1 MKGILKVLMLKHLVV
16 RMRRFISTAVEL
28 ISPAVFFIL
37 LYVFKDYINQPVH
50 THVQNSVNVYKP
62 EPVPLASIRGPWL
75 VFYTPDTE
83 LTGQL
88 MDKVAGKL
96 GLSRLKNFPVSLT
109 GRGYYP
115 IQDEAELNDYLNN
128 IDDSQALVV
137 FQNMTGE
144 WPKLL
149 NYTIRM
155 KKDFMTHIYNPLDG
169 GMEPH
174 QAFGLIYETFMR
186 LQWAID
192 TSYLQLMGIDV
203 KQNVTLQEF
212 PFVKTNSNM
221 NTVISVLVEALMVLC
236 WLSLLLV
243 FVFLMANNKMRIKKN
258 IGTENVTLQEFPF
271 VKTNSNMNTVI
282 SVLVE
287 ALMVLCWLSL
297 LLVFVF
303 LMARLL
309 DERTTGIEELVK
321 MAGVSSNMLALSHF
335 LNVVPVGI
343 VYCVID
349 AVLLT
354 ASTNPVLISSTG
366 LICLMLAL
374 HFISVIAMAFA
385 CSYFVKNNQYA
396 VTLSMF
402 AYTALWIPA
411 RVVSG
416 RRPPRALLPLTALL
430 PHQPMQLFWEEIAA
444 LEKYGHGL
452 TFSNMALTHG
462 EHSMSA
468 LLCLVFL
475 ALQSVLFAMLTWYL
489 ALVNPGPYGQAL
501 PWNFMFKRSFWSERK
516 VAPGVDAGSEGVVE
530 SEELSTSLA
539 ADPLYFEQVPK
550 DLEPGIR
557 IDNVTKVFG
566 KNVVLSNVSLD
577 IYKGE
582 ITVLLGH
589 NGAGKTTLMN
599 IITGMISASSGK
611 VYVEGLDTATQQEDV
626 RKTLGLCPQHNL
638 FFPDL
643 TVLEHVMFFTMYC
656 IPGMISASSG
666 KVYVEGLDTATQQE
680 DVRKTLGLCPQHN
693 LFFPDLTVL
702 EHVMFFT
709 MLKGFS
715 YHEAKVESKQLL
727 EKLGLYEK
735 AGSRSAQL
743 SGGMRRRLQLGCALA
758 GGARVLVLDE
768 PTSGLDVETRR
779 ELWDLLLS
787 LRGSRTVLLT
797 THFME
802 EADALGDRVAALHLG
817 RLRCHATTMHLKRAL
832 GTGYRLSFTTIG
844 IPKEPAITST
854 VQSVVAD
861 ASMREQSLN
870 SITYNLP
877 AKDTSRF
884 PQLFTVLESKRSELA
899 IDSIGVGIS
908 TLEEVF
914 LKLCSDVETTF
925 SEDTVDTAALDATQ
939 VKVRG
944 AALCL
949 RQLQVLL
956 KRQFKY
962 MMSKKLSILI
972 LQVIMPILTLVIFTY
987 VTVDVEPDIASDS
1000 GARLHLSMYDLP
1012 EPRLLYS
1019 INTSAPIALRTL
1031 TDRYSDVSF
1040 EPTSDVVNSLVQYG
1054 KEDIM
1059 EYNKYIA
1066 GIEINDTDA
1075 VVLYTTRVRHAAP
1088 IALNL
1093 LSNILSGAPAQAEVV
1108 AYNQPLHG
1116 KAGPARQNLVQPKS
1130 LIMSVMWATVV
1141 VFVVLA
1147 TNLNLVSLPCKER
1160 ESGARHLHVLA
1171 GCAPALHWASTLTA
1185 HATLCTLTL
1194 LLPAIVVAA
1203 IFDTERTLTNLA
1215 TAPSSG
1221 AMFVVLML
1229 GSLAFFAF
1237 MYLVSFY
1244 FGERGAST
1252 LLVAC
1257 IIIFGFLTTSM
1268 KKASDFFKEKQD
1280 MDFSYYLLV
1289 LCGWI
1294 APPHTFTIAAMKTV
1308 NVARLN
1314 AYCVLNRQH
1323 CPALFVMEDGFDAVT
1338 CCQFNRNPRCYFCID
1353 EYSPAESMIIMFCQ
1367 FVGFMTLVILTQH
1380 GIFNRLA
1387 DRVFNRRYRARG
1399 VHAPADDLVR
1409 AEGTY
1414 VSKAIALP
1422 PDQIQDAML
1431 VDDLHKNY
1439 VQFIRKSTNAVK
1451 GISFSVK
1458 KGECFGLLGV
1468 NGAGKS
1474 TTFKMLTGEECPTRG
1489 TIFANGHHID
1499 KNRTKYLRS
1508 LGYCPQFFGLDE
1520 FQSGYDNLAL
1530 VLTLRGLAAHDVKTE
1545 ADNWIEI
1552 VGLEQYGSRLV
1563 SCYSGGMSRRLGAAA
1578 ALCGGGAG
1586 GVAGGAG
1593 GGASRVTLLDEPTAG
1608 VDVAARRRVW
1618 AAIRHGLAQ
1627 RRATLVTSHRLCST
1641 SIPKLHLDSVIFF
1654 MTDGGVSELQR
1665 LKSELHQKFNC
1676 ELKDEHKTMLHY
1688 HINDTMRYS
1697 ELFNELEALKNS
1709 NAIVEDYSVS
1719 ETTLEEVFLAFAK
1732 ETEDQEIRATPLA
1745 SKRPKTKSSDQ
1756 THRLNNSARGGEPGL
1771 RIRPKTAISA
1781 PQSKFIASATSA
1793 LYRLRPQSLTQRP
1806 HLKERKVIATKFE

>member
-1 MKGILKVLMLKHLVV
+1 MKGIIKVLMLKHLVV

-37 LYVFKDYINQPVH
+37 LYVFKDNINQPVN
-50 THVQNSVNVYKP
+50 TYAQNSINVYKP
-62 EPVPLASIRGPWL
+62 EPVALANITGPWL
-75 VFYTPDTE
+75 VLYTPDTE
-83 LTGQL
+83 LTGHL

-96 GLSRLKNFPVSLT
+96 GLPRLKRFPVGMS

-115 IQDEAELNDYLNN
+115 IQDETELNDYLNTIN
-128 IDDSQALVV
+128 SYQALVV

-144 WPKLL
+144 WPQLL

-155 KKDFMTHIYNPLDG
+155 KNDFMTHIYNPLDG

-174 QAFGLIYETFMR
+174 KAFGVIYETFMR

-192 TSYLQLMGIDV
+192 TSYLQLKGIDV

-212 PFVKTNSNM
+212 PYVKTNRNM
-221 NTVISVLVEALMVLC
+221 NTVIGVLVEAL
-236 WLSLLLV
+236 
-243 FVFLMANNKMRIKKN
+243 I
-258 IGTENVTLQEFPF
+258 
-271 VKTNSNMNTVI
+271 
-282 SVLVE
+282 
-287 ALMVLCWLSL
+287 VLCWLSL

-309 DERTTGIEELVK
+309 DERTSGIEELVK

-335 LNVVPVGI
+335 LNVVPVGV
-343 VYCVID
+343 VYCVVD
-349 AVLLT
+349 AALLT
-354 ASTNPVLISSTG
+354 ASSNPVLISSTG
-366 LICLMLAL
+366 LICMMLAL

-385 CSYFVKNNQYA
+385 CSYLVKNNQYA

-430 PHQPMQLFWEEIAA
+430 PHQPMQLFWEELAA

-452 TFSNMALTHG
+452 TFSNMAQTHG
-462 EHSMSA
+462 EHSISA

-475 ALQSVLFAMLTWYL
+475 VLQTMLFATLAWYL

-501 PWNFMFKRSFWSERK
+501 PWNFMFKRSFWSEHK
-516 VAPGVDAGSEGVVE
+516 VSPGVAAGEGVVE
-530 SEELSTSLA
+530 TEELSTTLT

-599 IITGMISASSGK
+599 IITGMFSASSGK
-611 VYVEGLDTATQQEDV
+611 VYVEGLDTATQQDEV

-643 TVLEHVMFFTMYC
+643 TVLEH
-656 IPGMISASSG
+656 I
-666 KVYVEGLDTATQQE
+666 
-680 DVRKTLGLCPQHN
+680 
-693 LFFPDLTVL
+693 
-702 EHVMFFT
+702 MFFT
-709 MLKGFS
+709 MLKGYS
-715 YHEAKVESKQLL
+715 YQEAKAECKQLL

-735 AGSRSAQL
+735 ASSRSAQL

-844 IPKEPAITST
+844 IPKEAAITST
-854 VQSVVAD
+854 VQSVVGD

-870 SITYNLP
+870 SVTYNLP

-884 PQLFTVLESKRSELA
+884 PQLFAELESKRSELA

-925 SEDTVDTAALDATQ
+925 TEDTVDTAALDATQ

-944 AALCL
+944 AALLL

-962 MMSKKLSILI
+962 MMSKKLSILV
-972 LQVIMPILTLVIFTY
+972 LQIIMPILTLIIFTY
-987 VTVDVEPDIASDS
+987 VSVEVEPEAASDS
-1000 GARLHLSMYDLP
+1000 STRLHLAMYDLP
-1012 EPRLLYS
+1012 EPRLLYH
-1019 INTSAPIALRTL
+1019 INTSAPTALRTL
-1031 TDRYSDVSF
+1031 TDRYSDVRF
-1040 EPTSDVVNSLVQYG
+1040 EPTSDVVHSLVEYG

-1075 VVLYTTRVRHAAP
+1075 VVLYTTRIRHAAP

-1093 LSNILSGAPAQAEVV
+1093 LTNMLSGAPAQAEVV
-1108 AYNQPLHG
+1108 TYNQPLLG
-1116 KAGPARQNLVQPKS
+1116 KASPASQVLVQPKS

-1147 TNLNLVSLPCKER
+1147 TNINYVSLPCKER

-1171 GCAPALHWASTLTA
+1171 GCAPALHWASTLVA
-1185 HATLCTLTL
+1185 HAALCTLSL
-1194 LLPAIVVAA
+1194 LLPAIAVAA
-1203 IFDTERTLTNLA
+1203 IAESKSAL
-1215 TAPSSG
+1215 
-1221 AMFVVLML
+1221 FVVLML

-1244 FGERGAST
+1244 FGERGSST

-1289 LCGWI
+1289 ICGWV
-1294 APPHTFTIAAMKTV
+1294 APPHTFTVAAMKAV

-1314 AYCVLNRQH
+1314 AYCVLNKHR
-1323 CPALFVMEDGFDAVT
+1323 CPALYVMEDGFDGVT
-1338 CCQFNRNPRCYFCID
+1338 CCQLNRNPRCYFCID
-1353 EYSPAESMIIMFCQ
+1353 EFSPAESMIIMFCQ
-1367 FVGFMTLVILTQH
+1367 FIGYMTLVILTQE
-1380 GIFNRLA
+1380 GVFNRVA
-1387 DRVFNRRYRARG
+1387 DRVFNKRYRAHST
-1399 VHAPADDLVR
+1399 HAPADDLVR
-1409 AEGTY
+1409 AEATY

-1439 VQFIRKSTNAVK
+1439 VQLIRKSTNAVK

-1489 TIFANGHHID
+1489 TVFANGHHLD

-1530 VLTLRGLAAHDVKTE
+1530 VLTLRGLAANDVKAE

-1578 ALCGGGAG
+1578 ALCGGGG
-1586 GVAGGAG
+1586 SGAG

-1618 AAIRHGLAQ
+1618 AAIRHSLAQ
-1627 RRATLVTSHRLCST
+1627 RRATLVTSHSMDEMEALCSRIAIMNHGRIRALG
-1641 SIPKLHLDSVIFF
+1641 SAAALRAAHAAGHAVQLKLRSSTDV
-1654 MTDGGVSELQR
+1654 TDGGVSELQR

-1697 ELFNELEALKNS
+1697 ELFNELEAIKTA

-1732 ETEDQEIRATPLA
+1732 ETEDQEVRATP
-1745 SKRPKTKSSDQ
+1745 
-1756 THRLNNSARGGEPGL
+1756 
-1771 RIRPKTAISA
+1771 
-1781 PQSKFIASATSA
+1781 
-1793 LYRLRPQSLTQRP
+1793 
-1806 HLKERKVIATKFE
+1806 V

>member
-1 MKGILKVLMLKHLVV
+1 MKLVGDRKMKGILKVLMLKHLVV

-83 LTGQL
+83 VTGQL

-115 IQDEAELNDYLNN
+115 IRDEAELNDYLNN

-203 KQNVTLQEF
+203 KQ
-212 PFVKTNSNM
+212 
-221 NTVISVLVEALMVLC
+221 
-236 WLSLLLV
+236 
-243 FVFLMANNKMRIKKN
+243 
-258 IGTENVTLQEFPF
+258 NVTLQEFPF

-501 PWNFMFKRSFWSERK
+501 PWNFMFKRSFWSEHK

-550 DLEPGIR
+550 DLEPGIK

-599 IITGMISASSGK
+599 IIT
-611 VYVEGLDTATQQEDV
+611 
-626 RKTLGLCPQHNL
+626 
-638 FFPDL
+638 
-643 TVLEHVMFFTMYC
+643 
-656 IPGMISASSG
+656 GMISASSG

-925 SEDTVDTAALDATQ
+925 TEDTVDTAALDATQ

-1031 TDRYSDVSF
+1031 TDRYSDVNF

-1093 LSNILSGAPAQAEVV
+1093 LSNMLSGAPAQAEVV

-1203 IFDTERTLTNLA
+1203 IFDTERTLTQPDFL
-1215 TAPSSG
+1215 G

-1338 CCQFNRNPRCYFCID
+1338 CCQLNLNPRCYFCID

-1380 GIFNRLA
+1380 GVFNRLA
-1387 DRVFNRRYRARG
+1387 DRVFNRRYRVRG

-1627 RRATLVTSHRLCST
+1627 RRATLVTSHSMDEMEALCSRIAIMNHGRIRALG
-1641 SIPKLHLDSVIFF
+1641 SAAALRAAHAAGHAVQLKLRSSTDV
-1654 MTDGGVSELQR
+1654 TDGGVSELQR

-1732 ETEDQEIRATPLA
+1732 ETEDQEIRATP
-1745 SKRPKTKSSDQ
+1745 
-1756 THRLNNSARGGEPGL
+1756 
-1771 RIRPKTAISA
+1771 
-1781 PQSKFIASATSA
+1781 
-1793 LYRLRPQSLTQRP
+1793 
-1806 HLKERKVIATKFE
+1806 V